1 MNTPRWPRRG
11 LYLLTPD
18 EPDTG
23 RLLARLQPLLATRP
37 ALVQY
42 RNKLAG
48 RDLVR
53 EQATAVLAAC
63 RAANIPMLVNDDWR
77 LAAGIG
83 ADGAHLGEHDGVLA
97 EARTALGP
105 GAILGAS
112 CYDSLERARAAAAA
126 GASYIAFGAF
136 FPSGTKPG
144 ARHAHPGLLR
154 ESAGL
159 GLPRVAIGGLT
170 PDNAAPVI
178 AAGAD
183 LLAVIGAVFDAP
195 DPVAVARAFTR
206 LFATTSHENTRP

>member
-1 MNTPRWPRRG
+1 MNTRPWPRRG

-23 RLLARLQPLLATRP
+23 RLLARLQPLLAAGP

-42 RNKLAG
+42 RNKQASQDLA
-48 RDLVR
+48 R
-53 EQATAVLAAC
+53 EQARAVLAAC

-77 LAAGIG
+77 LAADIG

-97 EARTALGP
+97 EARAALGP

-126 GASYIAFGAF
+126 GASYIAFDAF

-144 ARHAHPGLLR
+144 ARHAQPGLLR
-154 ESAGL
+154 DSAGL

-170 PDNAAPVI
+170 PDNAAAVI

-183 LLAVIGAVFDAP
+183 LLAVIGAVFDAA
-195 DPVAVARAFTR
+195 DPLSVARAFTR
-206 LFATTSHENTRP
+206 LFETTSHENARP